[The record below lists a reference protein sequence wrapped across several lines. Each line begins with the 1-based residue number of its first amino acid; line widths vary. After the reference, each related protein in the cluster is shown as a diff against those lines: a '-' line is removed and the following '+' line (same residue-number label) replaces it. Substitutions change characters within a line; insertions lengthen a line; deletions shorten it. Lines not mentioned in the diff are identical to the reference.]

1 MQPHTSIEATPVT
14 WSSAERLQR
23 IGAAVLRWSLVFLQL
38 FFGALKWTAA
48 EAQAILPF
56 MLNSPLLAWLGRAF
70 EPQHASELIG
80 VIEVTIAV
88 LIALRQWAPRL
99 TMIGG
104 FLAIGM
110 FLTTLSFLVTT
121 PNLGDGAAFLLKDL
135 TLLGASIWTAGEA
148 WVAVA
153 KAQQVA

>member
-1 MQPHTSIEATPVT
+1 MT

-23 IGAAVLRWSLVFLQL
+23 IGAAVLRWSLASLLL

-56 MLNSPLLAWLGRAF
+56 MLNSPLLAWLERAF

-104 FLAIGM
+104 LLAIGM
-110 FLTTLSFLVTT
+110 FLTTLSFLVTRRT
-121 PNLGDGAAFLLKDL
+121 WAMGRHFC
-135 TLLGASIWTAGEA
+135 
-148 WVAVA
+148 
-153 KAQQVA
+153 

>member
-1 MQPHTSIEATPVT
+1 M
-14 WSSAERLQR
+14 
-23 IGAAVLRWSLVFLQL
+23 LRWSLVFLQL

-121 PNLGDGAAFLLKDL
+121 PNLGDGGGISVEGPHAAWRVDL
-135 TLLGASIWTAGEA
+135 DCWRGLGGRS
-148 WVAVA
+148 
-153 KAQQVA
+153 